1 MQMDILQ
8 MPRRMLSL
16 RRNLAVG
23 CVLLLAMMLIPIQA
37 FAVENDP
44 EVIRVG
50 YYENEV
56 FQEGAGDG
64 LVKTGYAYEYY
75 RKISEYTG
83 WKYEYV
89 YGGFSELYQMLLDGK
104 IDLLAGLAYRDDR
117 EGLISYPDAAMGSES
132 YYLVRHDTDT
142 GITQDTDTL
151 NGRKIGVLD
160 SAMISTLNTFL
171 QEHAIQAEVTVFPDY
186 TGLFGAFDSHEVD
199 ILVAESDGAYGRD
212 HAVPLLVFG
221 STDYYLCVSIQRPD
235 LLSSLNE
242 AQSRLAE
249 EEPNFLYSLSAKY
262 YPASITARAFS
273 EAELEWISSHD
284 TLHIGYLE
292 NYLPYSDTDKQ
303 GQVIGLIKDYIPDL
317 LEGLGIGDL
326 NVTYTGYEKYDD
338 MIAAMNAGEIDTAF
352 PVGGGLY
359 YSEVNGINQS
369 HAVTSASS
377 ELVYHGEFSE
387 EKLQTFAVN
396 ENNRMQYYYVRTNYP
411 DAEITLYPS
420 IEDCLEAVLS
430 GEVGVTTLNGL
441 RANDI
446 LRNSKYEGLSMQQAA
461 RSDDRCFGVE
471 IGNEGLLKLLNRGI
485 TILGSDY
492 AQNISYRYTSG
503 LYTYGFVDMLRDH
516 MTLFASA
523 ILAVI
528 ALIIFLL
535 VRDSRRNRTRLKEK
549 ELLLEQQAL
558 QKQQDQMITAMAS
571 DYRSVYYVDLDKDE
585 AICYRDDPRFSEA
598 PALGASFPFLRDFTA
613 FAYNHVAEP
622 YREDYLAFIQ
632 PENIRAALATQQII
646 AYRFLELNDGKESY
660 AMLRMAGVRHPED
673 RDDHIVH
680 AIGVGFSDIDEDM
693 RKSLTQ
699 QQALRDALDTAEQAN
714 RAKTAFLSNMSHE
727 IRTPMNAIIGLNNI
741 AMNDPTASDKVKE
754 YLEKIGASARHLLGI
769 INDILDMSRIESGRM
784 VIKKEEFSFSKNL
797 EQVNNM
803 IGGQCRDKGI
813 HYECRIIGKID
824 DYYIGDAMKLKQVM
838 LNILGNAVK
847 FTPEGGKVT
856 FLIEEGH
863 RFDDMATLHL
873 TFKDTGIG
881 MSKEYIPHIFEAFS
895 QEVSSSTSKYG
906 STGLGM
912 PITKSIVELMN
923 GTIEVESE
931 KGAGTTFTVTVTL
944 EESGRKDTLAADGDL
959 NPHDMSVLVIDD
971 DRIALEHAEVIL
983 GQIGISCETAESGWE
998 GIDKVRLRHGRQEEY
1013 DLILVDWKMPELDG
1027 VETTRQIRQIV
1038 GNDTPIIILTSF
1050 NWDDVADEARA
1061 AGVDTFVAKPLFAG
1075 SVMDEFREAFRR
1087 KNEALAK
1094 KTADLKGRRILLAED
1109 VQVNAEIMMMVLG
1122 MREMEVDHA
1131 ENGQEAVNLFASHDA
1146 GYYSAILMDMRMPI
1160 MDGLEATKVI
1170 RAMEREDAKSIPIIA
1185 LTANAFD
1192 EDVQRSM
1199 QAGLDAHLSK
1209 PVEPE
1214 ILFGTLE
1221 KLIPAI

>member
-1 MQMDILQ
+1 

-16 RRNLAVG
+16 RRILAVG
-23 CVLLLAMMLIPIQA
+23 CVLLLAVMLIPIQA

-142 GITQDTDTL
+142 DITQDTDTL

-369 HAVTSASS
+369 HAVASASS

-784 VIKKEEFSFSKNL
+784 VIKKEEFPFSKNL

-895 QEVSSSTSKYG
+895 QEDSSSTSKYG

-971 DRIALEHAEVIL
+971 DRIALEHAEIIL

>member
-1 MQMDILQ
+1 MDVLQ
-8 MPRRMLSL
+8 IPGRTLFL
-16 RRNLAVG
+16 RRILAVV

-37 FAVENDP
+37 FAIENDP

-50 YYENEV
+50 YYENEI
-56 FQEGAGDG
+56 FQEGAREGA
-64 LVKTGYAYEYY
+64 VKTGYAYEYY
-75 RKISEYTG
+75 RKLSEYTG

-142 GITQDTDTL
+142 DITQDTDTL

-369 HAVTSASS
+369 HAVASASS

-680 AIGVGFSDIDEDM
+680 VIGVGFSDIDEDM

-895 QEVSSSTSKYG
+895 QEDSSSTSKYG

>member
-1 MQMDILQ
+1 MDILQ

-16 RRNLAVG
+16 RRILAVG
-23 CVLLLAMMLIPIQA
+23 CVLLLAVMLIPIQA

-142 GITQDTDTL
+142 DITQDTDTL

-171 QEHAIQAEVTVFPDY
+171 QEHAIQAEVTVFPDH

-369 HAVTSASS
+369 HAVASASS

-895 QEVSSSTSKYG
+895 QEDSSSTSKYG

>member
-1 MQMDILQ
+1 MDILQ

-16 RRNLAVG
+16 RRILAVG

-142 GITQDTDTL
+142 DITQDTDTL

-160 SAMISTLNTFL
+160 SAMVSTLNTFL

-369 HAVTSASS
+369 HAVASASS

-446 LRNSKYEGLSMQQAA
+446 LRNSKYEGLSMQQTA

-680 AIGVGFSDIDEDM
+680 AIVVGFSDIDEDM

-895 QEVSSSTSKYG
+895 QEDSSSTSKYG

>member
-1 MQMDILQ
+1 

-16 RRNLAVG
+16 RRILAVG
-23 CVLLLAMMLIPIQA
+23 CVLLLAVMLIPIQA

-117 EGLISYPDAAMGSES
+117 EGLIGYPDAAMGSES

-142 GITQDTDTL
+142 DITQDTDTL

-369 HAVTSASS
+369 HAVASASS

-895 QEVSSSTSKYG
+895 QEDSSSTSKYG

-1192 EDVQRSM
+1192 EDVQRSL

>member
-1 MQMDILQ
+1 MDILQ

-16 RRNLAVG
+16 RRILAVG
-23 CVLLLAMMLIPIQA
+23 CVLLLAVMLIPIQA

-117 EGLISYPDAAMGSES
+117 EGLIGYPDAAMGSES

-142 GITQDTDTL
+142 DITQDTDTL

-221 STDYYLCVSIQRPD
+221 SVDYYLCVSIQRPD

-369 HAVTSASS
+369 HAVASASS

-856 FLIEEGH
+856 FLIDEGH
-863 RFDDMATLHL
+863 RFDDLATLHL

-895 QEVSSSTSKYG
+895 QEDSSSTSKYG

>member
-1 MQMDILQ
+1 MDILQ

-16 RRNLAVG
+16 RRILAVV

-142 GITQDTDTL
+142 DITQDTDTL

-160 SAMISTLNTFL
+160 SAMVSTLNTFL

-235 LLSSLNE
+235 LLSSLDE

-359 YSEVNGINQS
+359 YSEANGINQS
-369 HAVTSASS
+369 HAVASASS

-446 LRNSKYEGLSMQQAA
+446 LRNSKYEGLSMQQTA

-660 AMLRMAGVRHPED
+660 AMLRVAGVRHPED

-895 QEVSSSTSKYG
+895 QEDSSSTSKYG

-1075 SVMDEFREAFRR
+1075 SVMDEFREAFRC

-1192 EDVQRSM
+1192 EDVQRSL